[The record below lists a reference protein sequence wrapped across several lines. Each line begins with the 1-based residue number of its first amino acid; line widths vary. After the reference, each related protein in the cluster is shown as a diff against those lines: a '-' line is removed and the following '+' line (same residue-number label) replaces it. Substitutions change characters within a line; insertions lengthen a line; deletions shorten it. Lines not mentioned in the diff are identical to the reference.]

1 MSHALIERY
10 FSALNARD
18 IGGVIDLLDD
28 DIVHDPRDDE
38 RQIGREAFERYLI
51 RHFQAYR
58 ERVDAITIFTA
69 DSETR
74 FAAEYVLAGDYVEPG
89 ANRAAG
95 SALRYSVPGASFFEI
110 DDGRISRITT
120 YAHMTAG

>member
-18 IGGVIDLLDD
+18 IGGVLALLDD
-28 DIVHDPRDDE
+28 DIAHDPRDGE
-38 RQIGREAFERYLI
+38 RTIGPEAFERCLI

-58 ERVDAITIFTA
+58 ERADAITIFTA

-74 FAAEYVLAGDYVEPG
+74 FAAEYVLAGEHVEPG
-89 ANRAAG
+89 THQ
-95 SALRYSVPGASFFEI
+95 SAEPAPRYSVPAASFFEI
-110 DDGRISRITT
+110 DDGRISRITS
-120 YAHMTAG
+120 YADMTAG